1 MMEQSRSKTANRRL
15 IFAGIFFYFVLTAA
29 IGGGVLW
36 LTLWSYA
43 AAGEA
48 LSDTT
53 SAAILNTTAATLLWL
68 AFFGGLDMFLTL
80 WTLMQTRQMEA
91 ERQHREE
98 TERAAREAE
107 RQRWE
112 EAERENRE
120 ADRAAREAD
129 RAAREAERIS
139 RAQELADQ
147 RAFQQGIIEML
158 TAEREQNRQE
168 REQNRQERENSRQER
183 QQFLETLQAERER
196 GDLLMTRFLD
206 LAERLGNRNGNGA
219 SDKG

>member
-1 MMEQSRSKTANRRL
+1 MEQSHSKKANRRL

-91 ERQHREE
+91 DRLRREE
-98 TERAAREAE
+98 DDRREREQERIAREQERAIREQERAAREQELAE
-107 RQRWE
+107 QRRFQQDMIE
-112 EAERENRE
+112 LLNAEREENR
-120 ADRAAREAD
+120 R
-129 RAAREAERIS
+129 
-139 RAQELADQ
+139 
-147 RAFQQGIIEML
+147 
-158 TAEREQNRQE
+158 
-168 REQNRQERENSRQER
+168 ER
-183 QQFLETLQAERER
+183 QQFLATLQAERER

-206 LAERLGNRNGNGA
+206 LAERLGNRNGNGTHSA
-219 SDKG
+219 E

>member
-1 MMEQSRSKTANRRL
+1 MMEQSHSQKANWRL
-15 IFAGIFFYFVLTAA
+15 IFVGIFFYFVLTAA

-91 ERQHREE
+91 DRLRREE
-98 TERAAREAE
+98 DDRREREQERIAREQELAE
-107 RQRWE
+107 QRRFQQDIIE
-112 EAERENRE
+112 LLNAEREENR
-120 ADRAAREAD
+120 R
-129 RAAREAERIS
+129 
-139 RAQELADQ
+139 
-147 RAFQQGIIEML
+147 
-158 TAEREQNRQE
+158 
-168 REQNRQERENSRQER
+168 ER
-183 QQFLETLQAERER
+183 QQFLATLQSERER

-206 LAERLGNRNGNGA
+206 LAERLGNRNGNG
-219 SDKG
+219 SRSGE

>member
-1 MMEQSRSKTANRRL
+1 MIEQSHSQKANRRL
-15 IFAGIFFYFVLTAA
+15 IFVGIFFYFVLTAV

-91 ERQHREE
+91 DRLRREE
-98 TERAAREAE
+98 DDRREREQERIAREQERAAREQE
-107 RQRWE
+107 LTEQRRFQQDIIE
-112 EAERENRE
+112 LLNAEREENR
-120 ADRAAREAD
+120 R
-129 RAAREAERIS
+129 
-139 RAQELADQ
+139 
-147 RAFQQGIIEML
+147 
-158 TAEREQNRQE
+158 
-168 REQNRQERENSRQER
+168 ER
-183 QQFLETLQAERER
+183 QQFLATLQAERER

-206 LAERLGNRNGNGA
+206 LAERLGNRNGNG
-219 SDKG
+219 SRSGE